1 MTNHP
6 SSCTITESI
15 EEVHEMDFEEMNLV
29 GQLELH
35 ELIQRRGQCMM
46 DGLRVCFYDCLPLG
60 TIAGALESALSQ
72 GGYDK
77 DVFFSSGGTW
87 LPVQN
92 IQGIRGGFAE
102 LVYVRY
108 YPKPGDNDVSFNV

>member
-1 MTNHP
+1 
-6 SSCTITESI
+6 
-15 EEVHEMDFEEMNLV
+15 MDFNEEMFSE
-29 GQLELH
+29 QPELH

-46 DGLRVCFYDCLPLG
+46 DGLQVCFFDCLPLG
-60 TIAGALESALSQ
+60 TITGALEKALSQ

-77 DVFFSSGGTW
+77 AVFFANGGSW

-92 IQGIRGGFAE
+92 IQEISGGFTE

-108 YPKPGDNDVSFNV
+108 YPKPGDNDVSFTF